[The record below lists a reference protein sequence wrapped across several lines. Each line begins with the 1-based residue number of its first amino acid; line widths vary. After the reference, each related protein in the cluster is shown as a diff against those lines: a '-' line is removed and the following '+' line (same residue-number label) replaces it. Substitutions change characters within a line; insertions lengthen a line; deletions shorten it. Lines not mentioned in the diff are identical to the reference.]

1 MESEA
6 AWGVQIIAEGVG
18 IDKVRAAYAPPIHV
32 SCETPLRRQM
42 FSELLRATEANRIET
57 VVSKTFKFADAPAAY
72 AYFAAQQQVGK
83 VLIEFD

>member
-1 MESEA
+1 
-6 AWGVQIIAEGVG
+6 
-18 IDKVRAAYAPPIHV
+18 
-32 SCETPLRRQM
+32 M

-83 VLIEFD
+83 LLIEFG